1 MQMGLIYLQ
10 RKTILK
16 RNMNISW
23 RPKLLA
29 YFHKNVY
36 IWYLLKY
43 VPANI
48 VWQYLLYCNC
58 LYYLLVLNSVCFS
71 CVFYRYWN
79 TFSIILSVPLFVKT
93 ISLSLLFESSINIT
107 EKEEVLFLIWILY
120 ISIPSSFDN
129 YYDSWLNTTP
139 YRQFVGHFCM

>member
-1 MQMGLIYLQ
+1 MQMGIIYLQ
-10 RKTILK
+10 RKLILK

-23 RPKLLA
+23 RSKLLA

-79 TFSIILSVPLFVKT
+79 TFSIICKNNIFV
-93 ISLSLLFESSINIT
+93 SSIWKFYKHNWEGRGVVLNLNI
-107 EKEEVLFLIWILY
+107 IHC
-120 ISIPSSFDN
+120 IPSSFDN